1 VAASGVAPDETTAT
15 LELTGRDESP
25 DGDAAEVL
33 DDERLRARAGS
44 AVRHL
49 GHALVGHH
57 APPERLERIAST
69 VEALAAELDRG
80 SVRSRPGDD
89 MQNRVH
95 PEPPPSGSVMESFPD
110 RPVSGAA
117 SPWGVDL
124 VVTRE
129 GDEVVGRCT
138 LLAAH
143 EGAPARSH
151 GGVVAAIFDDLFG
164 FVLTLE
170 RTVAFTG
177 ELALRYEQPTP
188 LHVEIAFRA
197 RLERRERRKL
207 YLSGDAWH
215 GDLRLATS
223 TATFIDVGMSV
234 ASETNS

>member
-1 VAASGVAPDETTAT
+1 MSEPDEAT
-15 LELTGRDESP
+15 EAEP
-25 DGDAAEVL
+25 DGPDGLE
-33 DDERLRARAGS
+33 DDERLRALAGH

-57 APPERLERIAST
+57 APPERLERVAAV
-69 VEALAAELDRG
+69 VESLATELDRG

-95 PEPPPSGSVMESFPD
+95 PEPPPSGGIMESFPD

-129 GDEVVGRCT
+129 EDEAVGRCT

-143 EGAPARSH
+143 EGAPGRSH

-164 FVLTLE
+164 FMLTLQ
-170 RTVAFTG
+170 RSVAFTG
-177 ELALRYEQPTP
+177 ELALRYEKPTP
-188 LHVEIAFRA
+188 LHVELTFRA
-197 RLERRERRKL
+197 RLLRRERRKL
-207 YLSGDAWH
+207 YLTADSWH
-215 GDLRLATS
+215 GPTRLATA
-223 TATFIDVGMSV
+223 TATFIEVGTTV
-234 ASETNS
+234 APAADE